1 MNVSAI
7 HHCSV
12 IVQDLAVSR
21 QFYEGLLGLTAIER
35 PTKPFDG
42 IWYQIGPQQ
51 IHLLLATDDTPPPRS
66 SLYPGEQRHVALRVN
81 DLPALTL
88 RLQDAGVVCTPS
100 RSGRPVIFCTDPDG
114 NAFEL
119 IGE

>member
-1 MNVSAI
+1 MNVSGI

-12 IVQDLAVSR
+12 IVQDLDVAR

-35 PTKPFDG
+35 PNKPFDG
-42 IWYQIGPQQ
+42 IWYQVGAQQ
-51 IHLLLATDDTPPPRS
+51 IHLLLATEATARS

-81 DLPALTL
+81 DLPALST
-88 RLQDAGVVCTPS
+88 RLKDAGIVCTPS

-119 IGE
+119 IGD